1 MTGRRSDRGW
11 APPYPGVID
20 KMRRMTQR
28 FAFPV
33 RIAQIAQIARIALR
47 AAAVGLAACPVV
59 AAAQDADAVA
69 RLLAD
74 KCVLCH
80 QGDAAPGG
88 LRLDSIDALLKG
100 SAKGPVVKPGDASGS
115 ELVRRIRGQSQPRM
129 PLTGPPFLSDAETA
143 LVERWIVAGAAR
155 PALAATAAPPQP
167 AAPRDPAAPVTFAD
181 VQPILGARCAKCHT
195 DNGLMGPPPEG
206 YRLNNYANAVSSLDR
221 ARIVPGQPRASELW
235 RRIHGVS
242 QPRMPFDGPPWL
254 DDAQVALIE
263 AWIAAGA
270 RDASGTPMPNPVG
283 ARVRLRGVLTAPD
296 AVDGAR
302 FKPGGRI
309 DRGVSVG
316 SAVQLEAT
324 VDADGRLVAVRLRR
338 R

>member
-1 MTGRRSDRGW
+1 M
-11 APPYPGVID
+11 
-20 KMRRMTQR
+20 
-28 FAFPV
+28 
-33 RIAQIAQIARIALR
+33 
-47 AAAVGLAACPVV
+47 
-59 AAAQDADAVA
+59 A

-80 QGDAAPGG
+80 QGDAAPSG

-100 SAKGPVVKPGDASGS
+100 SAKGPVVRPGDAAGS
-115 ELVRRIRGQSQPRM
+115 ELVRRIRGQSLPRM

-143 LVERWIVAGAAR
+143 LVERWIAAGAPR
-155 PALAATAAPPQP
+155 PATAAPA
-167 AAPRDPAAPVTFAD
+167 AAPPRPAPPLDPAAPVTFAD

-206 YRLNNYANAVSSLDR
+206 YRLNNYANTIAATDR
-221 ARIVPGQPRASELW
+221 ARIVPGQPEASELL
-235 RRIHGVS
+235 RRIRGLS

-254 DDAQVALIE
+254 DDAQTRLIQ
-263 AWIAAGA
+263 AWIAGGA
-270 RDASGTPMPNPVG
+270 RDVDGKPMPVPVG

-302 FKPGGRI
+302 FIGSPRQ
-309 DRGVSVG
+309 DRRVDVG
-316 SAVQLEAT
+316 SAVELEAR
-324 VDADGRLVAVRLRR
+324 VGADGRLVADRLRR